1 MVSMPLD
8 RLLAAISSLEPAS
21 SPTLPASDALVG
33 GIAYDTRRLVP
44 GDLFVCLRGQ
54 LRDSHDLAPQAWR
67 AGALAVVG
75 ERPELASQGPY
86 IQVRDSRR
94 ALALLAARLYDDV
107 SRRLEVVPI
116 TGTNGK
122 TSTTWMLSSI
132 WAEAG
137 ISAAVIGT
145 LGSGTPPDLQ
155 PSVHTTPEA
164 PDLQAQLSRLRH
176 SGTRAVGLEVSSHG
190 LALER
195 TYGMRFR
202 VGVFTNLTTDHLDF
216 HGSMEEYA
224 AAKNRLF
231 RAEMRGPEERPMIAV
246 VNGDDPWLPRI
257 LEGTRDEVWRFGRSA
272 GFEIW
277 AERCE
282 LSPGGIGLTIGHPRG
297 RSIVA
302 SPLLGEFQVD
312 NLLAAFGAT
321 LALGIDPETAARG
334 LGRMRAI
341 PGRMERL
348 ETGQPFNIVVDYAH
362 TPAALSRALRSLR
375 PFTPGRL
382 VVVFGCGGDRDRTKR
397 PEMGLL
403 AGRLADAVVLT
414 DDNPRGED
422 PAAIRAAVR
431 TGLEATSVE
440 FVEIGDRAEAIAAA
454 LAEAR
459 PGDTILIAGKGAE
472 TTQTIGDAVHPF
484 DDRKAAAA
492 ALLQPSWTLGQIAIE
507 TGGTLSDPARA
518 EQTVRASD
526 LCSDTRA
533 LSRGA
538 FFVALRGEQFDG
550 HAFLDDAASRAA
562 AGALVERGARSDS
575 ASESLARVEVDD
587 TLAALQRWAG
597 AHRSQWGARPLVA
610 ITGSSGKT
618 TTKDLLAHLLQGAG
632 PTLATE
638 RNLNNHVGVPWTLLR
653 LAPAHEAAVVE
664 LGMNH
669 AGEISLLSRLARP
682 SVAVLTDV
690 GTAHVGHL
698 GSREAVLAAKLE
710 ILEGLAEDAPFVVV
724 HDPWVLARLPRRAG
738 RTVTFGFS
746 PEATWHPI
754 PGSVEMTLTGTRF
767 QTTHGGSIALSL
779 LGPGALLSAL
789 AALASLDAL
798 GLDAAALAPRL
809 ASAPRRPLRM
819 EPRLAG
825 GVTWLL
831 DCYNASPESTRLAL
845 DFARTVPHPSRRV
858 LVLGEL
864 GELGAHANEIHRE
877 LGERAAGRGGPTVP
891 DGDAF
896 GLAYFIGEGARPA
909 EQAFHAARSATA
921 ATAATAGTA
930 ATAATTATTATREAR
945 WFAST
950 VDAIA
955 PLGSELAPSDLV
967 LLKGSRR
974 TALERIFTALAASPS
989 HGQEEN

>member
-1 MVSMPLD
+1 MASMPLD

-33 GIAYDTRRLVP
+33 GIAYDTRRLAR

-54 LRDSHDLAPQAWR
+54 QRDSHDLAPLAWR

-75 ERPELASQGPY
+75 ERPELAQGGPY
-86 IQVRDSRR
+86 IRVNDSRR
-94 ALALLAARLYDDV
+94 ALALLASRLYDDV

-132 WAEAG
+132 WAQAE
-137 ISAAVIGT
+137 IPAAVIGT

-155 PSVHTTPEA
+155 PSAHTTPEA
-164 PDLQAQLSRLRH
+164 PDLQAELARLYLA
-176 SGTRAVGLEVSSHG
+176 GTRAVGLEVSSHG
-190 LALER
+190 LSLER
-195 TYGMRFR
+195 TYGTRFR
-202 VGVFTNLTTDHLDF
+202 VGVFTNLSTDHLDF
-216 HGSMEEYA
+216 HGSMEAYA

-231 RAEMRGPEERPMIAV
+231 RCELRGPEERPMIAV

-272 GFEIW
+272 GCEIS

-282 LSPGGIGLTIGHPRG
+282 LSPSGIGLTIRHPGG

-312 NLLAAFGAT
+312 NLMAAFGAA
-321 LALGIDPETAARG
+321 LALGIDPEPAARG

-341 PGRMERL
+341 PGRMERV
-348 ETGQPFNIVVDYAH
+348 ESGQPFNVVVDYAH
-362 TPAALSRALRSLR
+362 TPEALARALHSLR

-382 VVVFGCGGDRDRTKR
+382 VVVFGCGGDRDRSKR

-403 AGRLADAVVLT
+403 AGRLADFVFLT

-422 PAAIRAAVR
+422 PASIRAAVR
-431 TGLEATSVE
+431 AGLEATSVE
-440 FVEIGDRAEAIAAA
+440 FVEVGDRQEAIAAA
-454 LAEAR
+454 LAAAR
-459 PGDTILIAGKGAE
+459 PGDTILIAGKGSE
-472 TTQTIGDAVHPF
+472 TTQTIGDAVLPF

-492 ALLQPSWTLGQIAIE
+492 ALLQPSWTLGQIAIA
-507 TGGTLSDPARA
+507 TGGTLSDPVAAQRF
-518 EQTVRASD
+518 VRASE
-526 LCSDTRA
+526 LCSDSRS

-538 FFVALRGEQFDG
+538 FFVALRGERFDG
-550 HAFLDDAASRAA
+550 HAFLGEAASRGAV
-562 AGALVERGARSDS
+562 GALVERS
-575 ASESLARVEVDD
+575 APSVASSESLARVEVDD
-587 TLAALQRWAG
+587 TVAALQRWAG
-597 AHRSQWGARPLVA
+597 VHRSAWGALPMARGAARSLVA

-618 TTKDLLAHLLQGAG
+618 TTKDLLAHLLEGIG
-632 PTLATE
+632 PTLSTHG
-638 RNLNNHVGVPWTLLR
+638 NLNNHVGVPWTLLR
-653 LAPAHEAAVVE
+653 LASAHESAVVE

-710 ILEGLAEDAPFVVV
+710 ILEGLPEDAPFVVA

-738 RTVTFGFS
+738 RTVTFGIS

-767 QTTHGGSIALSL
+767 LTTRGGPIALSL

-789 AALASLDAL
+789 AALAALDAL
-798 GLDAAALAPRL
+798 GLDVASLAPRL

-845 DFARTVPHPSRRV
+845 DFARTVPHANRRV

-877 LGERAAGRGGPTVP
+877 LGERAAGRGGPSGN
-891 DGDAF
+891 DF
-896 GLAYFIGEGARPA
+896 GLAYFIGEEARAA
-909 EQAFHAARSATA
+909 EQAFRAASPEA
-921 ATAATAGTA
+921 AHGTA
-930 ATAATTATTATREAR
+930 HGTEAR

-950 VDAIA
+950 VDAVA

-974 TALERIFTALAASPS
+974 TALERIYTALAASPT
-989 HGQEEN
+989 HDAQEN